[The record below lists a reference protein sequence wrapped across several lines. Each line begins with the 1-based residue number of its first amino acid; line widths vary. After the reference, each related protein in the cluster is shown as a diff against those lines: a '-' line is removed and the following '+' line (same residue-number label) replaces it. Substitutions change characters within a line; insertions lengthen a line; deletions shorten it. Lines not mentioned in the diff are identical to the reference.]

1 MWQTSTSGNGSEWLQ
16 SKHIFVGESR
26 IATKSNKEIAGKTEG
41 NLSFEMEHQYWY
53 HSDHLGSAQL
63 TTSRS
68 GELHERIEYTP
79 YGEIWVE
86 HRYDLAEGSLPYR
99 FTGKELDE
107 ETGYY
112 YYGARYLDP
121 RTSRWISTDPAVG
134 DYVPSAPVDD
144 EAKKRNGNLPGMGGV
159 FNVVNLHVY
168 HYAGNNP
175 VALRDPDGRIIMTPA
190 LLYRQSDARYKN
202 EPLGGVKTYDDAA
215 GTKLNSIG
223 LYGCLYMASASVGLS
238 IRTNNGTR
246 LSGVSYTDI
255 SAIRSK
261 ADVEKYINP
270 FAGNEPNNFIY
281 SPSGNGGVDVKLNN
295 DKVKNIIQSMS
306 GKNISIDYVESG
318 FADKLK
324 SLNSDSKSY
333 FVIAEFSTG
342 PNPWDKH
349 FGVLDGI
356 TENADGS
363 VSLNYREQFKGFENT
378 TFTIDNINSLRVVDY

>member
-1 MWQTSTSGNGSEWLQ
+1 MWQTGTNGNGSEWLQ

-86 HRYDLAEGSLPYR
+86 HKYDLAEGSLPYR

-159 FNVVNLHVY
+159 FNLVNLHVY
-168 HYAGNNP
+168 HYGGNNP
-175 VALRDPDGRIIMTPA
+175 IVLRDPDGKKLKVVDEAYGSSSRNRTPA
-190 LLYRQSDARYKN
+190 ENRAIIVMD
-202 EPLGGVKTYDDAA
+202 
-215 GTKLNSIG
+215 
-223 LYGCLYMASASVGLS
+223 LS
-238 IRTNNGTR
+238 IMAGCYININAEGF
-246 LSGVSYTDI
+246 I
-255 SAIRSK
+255 SMGKINQTGANWDAIRSRFMELLDSDK
-261 ADVEKYINP
+261 IVGITTNAEGLFSGGWGFNIIYKNSDEQSKISWANRNGISAYANISHKVNMEYKHNNPKYKGFLSRLFVGERKYI
-270 FAGNEPNNFIY
+270 I
-281 SPSGNGGVDVKLNN
+281 SPQSIGGATAHEVLGHATNYVRGGLDREHMNLSG
-295 DKVKNIIQSMS
+295 
-306 GKNISIDYVESG
+306 
-318 FADKLK
+318 
-324 SLNSDSKSY
+324 
-333 FVIAEFSTG
+333 
-342 PNPWDKH
+342 
-349 FGVLDGI
+349 
-356 TENADGS
+356 ENLYHKAASEATRDE
-363 VSLNYREQFKGFENT
+363 YR
-378 TFTIDNINSLRVVDY
+378 